1 MPRIIWIISSFR
13 NSEESGSQDVIR
25 TRGLSLNNPIV
36 EDILTWLDGLP
47 NNSRYWIMLKIH

>member
-47 NNSRYWIMLKIH
+47 NKSRYWIMLKIH